1 MVKDTFTHTIKL
13 IRDRFDVQHVM
24 STTNIA
30 IATNVH
36 MQIFYA
42 WCRCKTCSNLD
53 IVIEMNRNEREGN
66 SSRDLRDNY
75 AEISTN

>member
-42 WCRCKTCSNLD
+42 
-53 IVIEMNRNEREGN
+53 
-66 SSRDLRDNY
+66 
-75 AEISTN
+75 

>member
-42 WCRCKTCSNLD
+42 WCLGAKRVQIWTL
-53 IVIEMNRNEREGN
+53 
-66 SSRDLRDNY
+66 L
-75 AEISTN
+75 